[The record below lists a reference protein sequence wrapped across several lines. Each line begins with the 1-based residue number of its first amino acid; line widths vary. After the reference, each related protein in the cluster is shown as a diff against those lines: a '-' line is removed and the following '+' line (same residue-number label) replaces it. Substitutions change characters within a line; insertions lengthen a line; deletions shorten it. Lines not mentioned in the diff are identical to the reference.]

1 MMLRG
6 LKMHKLEALQWQ
18 RTVIVPLLFMRSY
31 GGTKE
36 PPPPFNTLDDCASEG
51 LVAGEDEVSPALPHP
66 TQSSTTSL
74 PHNYT
79 GLCYE
84 VTLGERESG
93 WGEAR
98 SPSPQA

>member
-1 MMLRG
+1 MAEDGHCTSSLY
-6 LKMHKLEALQWQ
+6 ALLWWDQ
-18 RTVIVPLLFMRSY
+18 RA
-31 GGTKE
+31 
-36 PPPPFNTLDDCASEG
+36 PPPFNTLDDCASEG

-98 SPSPQA
+98 SPSLQA